1 MKCIQKIYGF
11 HGLIHQIIEK
21 GEMSRLRRKKKLQ
34 LSPAQKIATI
44 YFNNLRVFLSLDP
57 LKSYSSTCLLITLP
71 YQHSKLALQEWTVHI
86 RSRVKIASNPQP
98 PPHPPRSELL
108 GILIPP
114 LVSAAHPPWIEASH
128 LNSHTSVRLNFEL
141 RFLISY
147 YRSSCCVRISGK
159 DFTPNYLSKFKF
171 HDEKLANPN

>member
-1 MKCIQKIYGF
+1 
-11 HGLIHQIIEK
+11 
-21 GEMSRLRRKKKLQ
+21 MSRLWRTDGRWKILIRYQSSWGWWEIWWNDDIGHENDKRWFDSQIQIALAAT
-34 LSPAQKIATI
+34 LLNSYSPA
-44 YFNNLRVFLSLDP
+44 
-57 LKSYSSTCLLITLP
+57 CLLITLP

-98 PPHPPRSELL
+98 PPPPYPPRSELL

-147 YRSSCCVRISGK
+147 YRSSCCVCISGN
-159 DFTPNYLSKFKF
+159 DFTPNYLNFKFKF
-171 HDEKLANPN
+171 HDKKLANPN